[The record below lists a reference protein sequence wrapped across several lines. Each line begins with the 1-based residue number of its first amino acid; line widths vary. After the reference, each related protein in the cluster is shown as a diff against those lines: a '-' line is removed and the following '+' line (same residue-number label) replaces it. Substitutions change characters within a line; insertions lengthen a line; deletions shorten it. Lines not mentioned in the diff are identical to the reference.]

1 MALELWAQA
10 VGSGVRGG
18 PGVRSA
24 VVAARKVFSLNC
36 SFSYLFRCGQF
47 GYIVPAGPAKS
58 ISTRCAVSLDLRL
71 PLRFFFL
78 RLFAI
83 FACCGFF
90 YFRSIFFQI
99 YFCNCQRVPALF
111 NAAASQVAD
120 ACSRYVSSR
129 SRFDK
134 RLPGRPQPGRPQPD
148 RPLSLGD
155 SFTSSISCES

>member
-71 PLRFFFL
+71 PLRFFFSPPV
-78 RLFAI
+78 R
-83 FACCGFF
+83 
-90 YFRSIFFQI
+90 
-99 YFCNCQRVPALF
+99 YFCVLRFFLF
-111 NAAASQVAD
+111 SINFFSNLFLQLSASA
-120 ACSRYVSSR
+120 
-129 SRFDK
+129 
-134 RLPGRPQPGRPQPD
+134 
-148 RPLSLGD
+148 
-155 SFTSSISCES
+155 SII